1 MQSQNEKSMQPV
13 DDLQGIT
20 KLFKASSPYFFKLAD
35 ALTKSVDRQTLA
47 ELIAGDLYFR
57 STGRNEGDFAQY
69 LLTKK
74 LDIVTRIIG
83 NCIPVVFSGL
93 LRDREFRSLI
103 IRMTLQT
110 LS

>member
-1 MQSQNEKSMQPV
+1 MPPLEDSQE
-13 DDLQGIT
+13 IT
-20 KLFKASSPYFFKLAD
+20 KLFKASSPYFIKLAD
-35 ALTKSVDRQTLA
+35 TLVKSVDRETLA

-74 LDIVTRIIG
+74 LDVVMRMLG
-83 NCIPVVFSGL
+83 SCIPVVVSGL
-93 LRDREFRSLI
+93 VKDREFRSLI
-103 IRMTLQT
+103 VGITLQS